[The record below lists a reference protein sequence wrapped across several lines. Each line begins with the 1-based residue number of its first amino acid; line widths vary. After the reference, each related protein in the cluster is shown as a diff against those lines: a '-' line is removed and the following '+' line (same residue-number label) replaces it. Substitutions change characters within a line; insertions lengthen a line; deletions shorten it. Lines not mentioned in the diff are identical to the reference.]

1 MSRWLRCALAFLSL
15 VGSGCAS
22 RFADDPTVEPVSF
35 AHPDEIVKGQGF
47 MVLADRREFAVM
59 AFVNAVGYDDE
70 AQGQAMH
77 PVRVTVRQLVSQNL
91 AAQPTKVEAW
101 RRYYETRELATFQYQ
116 DYALSLSAD
125 YPFRRIRSDGELGY
139 AVTAERLKDFPEIL
153 NDFWV
158 TAGLD
163 EIWKQVSPDYADEL
177 RKYNLARMERQMTF
191 LWQYLRMPRH
201 DTLTLVNVPNLL
213 DTHFHAIGA
222 RYENYYYTVESPG
235 SHSYGLNIHEYLHSI
250 VNSIVR
256 AHADAVREKVMP
268 YYEAGKDKPIA
279 QSYREPVCF
288 TYECMV
294 RALDHRLNAL
304 FSGTPEAEKRA
315 EARMVQLDQ
324 DGLTLSL
331 PFYRLLA
338 DYEGSDMPF
347 DKFVPIMLARL
358 PAYGQ

>member
-1 MSRWLRCALAFLSL
+1 MSRWLRCALIFLSL
-15 VGSGCAS
+15 LGSGCAG
-22 RFADDPTVEPVSF
+22 RIADDLTVEAVSF
-35 AHPDEIVKGQGF
+35 AHPDEVVKGQGF

-59 AFVNAVGYDDE
+59 AFVNAMGYDDE
-70 AQGQAMH
+70 AQGQSMH
-77 PVRVTVRQLVSQNL
+77 PVRVKVRRLVSQNL
-91 AAQPTKVEAW
+91 AAHAAKVETW
-101 RRYYETRELATFQYQ
+101 RQYYETRKLATFQYL
-116 DYALSLSAD
+116 DYALSLSAE
-125 YPFRRIRSDGELGY
+125 YPFRRIRRDTELGY
-139 AVTAERLKDFPEIL
+139 PVTAERLKDFPEIL

-158 TAGLD
+158 TGGLD
-163 EIWKQVSPDYADEL
+163 EIWKQVLPDYADEL
-177 RKYNLARMERQMTF
+177 RKYDLARMERQMTF

-201 DTLTLVNVPNLL
+201 DTLTLVNVPDLL

-222 RYENYYYTVESPG
+222 HYENYYYTVESPG

-250 VNSIVR
+250 VNPIVKAR
-256 AHADAVREKVMP
+256 AGLVKDTVMP

-304 FSGTPEAEKRA
+304 FSGTPDAEKRA
-315 EARMVQLDQ
+315 EARVVQLDQ

-338 DYEGSDMPF
+338 NYEQSDKPF
-347 DKFVPIMLARL
+347 DEFVPIMLARL
-358 PAYGQ
+358 PAYGR